1 MTGPRIP
8 SAEERACIDALLH
21 PTGRCH
27 CAGEGQCDWCV
38 RTAEKLATE
47 PEPVD
52 VQVAVVSDADFK
64 KIEALLGALG
74 FSVERGTLR
83 RPVLKRGTAE
93 RPCEYCTNATTGST
107 VDHKGFMRCNTC
119 GEPSP

>member
-1 MTGPRIP
+1 VTGPRFV
-8 SAEERACIDALLH
+8 SVEERADIDALLH
-21 PTGRCH
+21 PNGRCH
-27 CAGEGQCDWCV
+27 CAGEGHCDWCV
-38 RTAEKLATE
+38 RTAEKLATK

-52 VQVAVVSDADFK
+52 VQVAVESDADFE

-83 RPVLKRGTAE
+83 KPVLDRGTAE
-93 RPCEYCTNATTGST
+93 RPCEFCGNEATGST
-107 VDHKGFMRCNTC
+107 RDRKGFMRYNAC

>member
-1 MTGPRIP
+1 VTGRRVV
-8 SAEERACIDALLH
+8 SAEERADIDALLH
-21 PTGRCH
+21 PAGRCR

-47 PEPVD
+47 VEPVD
-52 VQVAVVSDADFK
+52 VRVEVQSDAAFE

-74 FSVERGTLR
+74 FSVERGDMR

-93 RPCEYCTNATTGST
+93 RPCEHCGNSITGST
-107 VDHKGFMRCNTC
+107 VDHKGFMRCNVC
-119 GEPSP
+119 GYPSP